1 MASWELYAFEPIR
14 REVLERRETSGFQWK
29 WAAGRKAEEGSL
41 NPVVKLNA
49 HLFQKDAAEQEMLR
63 YGTAAVMLIG

>member
-49 HLFQKDAAEQEMLR
+49 HLFQRMRRNKRCCAMELPP
-63 YGTAAVMLIG
+63 LC